1 MIVSDLNS
9 AGRYAEA
16 DKKIAACID
25 RARTLNAQTKC
36 GRYDVCQDVYVNV
49 MEYEPKS
56 AEDAVFETHELYA
69 DLQLILSGEEYMGY
83 AALGDLSQKSE
94 YDKEKDIAF
103 WTGKAALLPLRAGEF
118 AMFYPGEPH
127 APSLKKSA
135 GKVKK
140 AVFKIR
146 YEKE

>member
-25 RARTLNAQTKC
+25 RARKMDAQTEC
-36 GRYDVCQDVYVNV
+36 GRYDVCRGVFVNV

-83 AALGDLSQKSE
+83 AALDDLSQKSE
-94 YDKEKDIAF
+94 YDGEKDIAL